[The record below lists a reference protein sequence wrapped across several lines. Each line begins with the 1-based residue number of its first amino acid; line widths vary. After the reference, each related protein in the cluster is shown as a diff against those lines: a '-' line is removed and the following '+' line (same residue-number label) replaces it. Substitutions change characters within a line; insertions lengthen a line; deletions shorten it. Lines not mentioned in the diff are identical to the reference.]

1 MIFKTV
7 LTNRKMMMARALS
20 VTALCLALSGCFI
33 YPRTQ
38 PYSSSLGEDLPEQ
51 NLREIDAYRNT
62 EPLTRELGYT
72 LSESTSYTTVN
83 DEVTTSPVQFDGP
96 IYRIQLSDVLLTT
109 LKNNRA
115 IRVEDYN
122 RAIALS
128 AIRQAYGMYDLMMTA
143 SGKYSNS
150 DSQTPFRSPLTGN
163 PVVSSSYSATIQA
176 ALSQMFPSGAVL
188 SFYALR
194 TKTKNYSTVANAI
207 DPYEYV
213 QAGVELTQPLLK
225 GFGRTVNEAPIRIS
239 KISEEISR
247 EEFRQQVI
255 DQLVAAVNAYWD
267 LVFAID
273 NYEVQ
278 KLSLKRAKE
287 LERVARIRFEAGSDV
302 IAVVR
307 QAEADVRRR
316 EALVIDA
323 RRAIADASDS
333 LKLIMNITRGSTEWD
348 VNLVPIDRPRI
359 QSVELDEDIIFE
371 EALRFRP
378 DFRSAALGLEILEEN
393 RKVARNAMLPQLDA
407 SVGYSVTG
415 LEDSFS
421 DAVDEAETADYDGY
435 NIGLT
440 LSFPLQNRRA
450 REGYRQSLMKQNQA
464 REQIWQLRDGIRLEV
479 RSAIRGIK
487 TSEELIAAW
496 KAAVTAEEAKLE
508 SQIRRY
514 EYGMAIISD
523 VLDFQ
528 EDLAAAESQ
537 YLNAVINYNK
547 ALISLQKVKA
557 SFLSDYRISVLD
569 EPVAERL
576 GEQAAEE

>member
-1 MIFKTV
+1 VKSEIFVQNRFFTFVKAAFV
-7 LTNRKMMMARALS
+7 LGLCFVLS
-20 VTALCLALSGCFI
+20 ACFI
-33 YPRTQ
+33 YPRSE
-38 PYSSSLGEDLPEQ
+38 PYSSSFGENLPER
-51 NLREIDAYRNT
+51 NLREIDAYRSS
-62 EPLTRELGYT
+62 EPLTRDLGYT
-72 LSESTSYTTVN
+72 RSDSTSYTTVN
-83 DEVTTSPVQFDGP
+83 DEVTTSPVQFDGA

-122 RAIALS
+122 RAIAQS
-128 AIRQAYGMYDLMMTA
+128 VIRQAYGMYDLLMTGSA
-143 SGKYSNS
+143 NYSNS
-150 DSQTPFRSPLTGN
+150 DSQTPFRSPVTGN
-163 PVVSSSYSATIQA
+163 PVVSSSYSASVQA
-176 ALSQMFPSGAVL
+176 ALSQVLPSGAVL

-213 QAGVELTQPLLK
+213 QAGVELTQPLLR
-225 GFGRTVNEAPIRIS
+225 GFGRTVTEAPIRIAR
-239 KISEEISR
+239 ISEEISR
-247 EEFRQQVI
+247 EDFRQQVI
-255 DQLVAAVNAYWD
+255 DQLVTAVNGYWD

-278 KLSLKRAKE
+278 KLSLKRARE
-287 LERVARIRFEAGSDV
+287 LERVARIRFDAGSDV

-323 RRAIADASDS
+323 RRAIADASDA
-333 LKLIMNITRGSTEWD
+333 LKFIMNITRGSSKWN
-348 VNLVPIDRPRI
+348 VNLVPTDRPRI
-359 QSVELDEDIIFE
+359 ESVDLDEEMIFE

-378 DFRSAALGLEILEEN
+378 DFRSAALGLDILEEN
-393 RKVARNAMLPQLDA
+393 RKVARNAMLPHLDA

-415 LEDSFS
+415 LEDSFN
-421 DAVDEAETADYDGY
+421 DAMDEAETADYDGY
-435 NIGLT
+435 NVGLT

-464 REQIWQLRDGIRLEV
+464 REQVWQLRDGIRLEV

-496 KAAVTAEEAKLE
+496 KAAVRAEQAKLD

-557 SFLSDYRISVLD
+557 SFLTDYRIKVLD
-569 EPVAERL
+569 EPVADRL
-576 GEQAAEE
+576 ENEAGQE

>member
-1 MIFKTV
+1 MKSEIFVQNRFFTFVKAAFV
-7 LTNRKMMMARALS
+7 LGLCFVLS
-20 VTALCLALSGCFI
+20 ACFI
-33 YPRTQ
+33 YPRSE
-38 PYSSSLGEDLPEQ
+38 PYSSSFGENLPER
-51 NLREIDAYRNT
+51 NLREIDAYRSS
-62 EPLTRELGYT
+62 EPLTRDLGYT
-72 LSESTSYTTVN
+72 RSDSTSYTTVN
-83 DEVTTSPVQFDGP
+83 DEVTTSPVQFDGA

-122 RAIALS
+122 RAIAQS
-128 AIRQAYGMYDLMMTA
+128 VIRQAYGMYDLLMTGSA
-143 SGKYSNS
+143 NYSNS
-150 DSQTPFRSPLTGN
+150 DSQTPFRSPVTGN
-163 PVVSSSYSATIQA
+163 PVVSSSYSASVQA
-176 ALSQMFPSGAVL
+176 ALSQVLPSGAVL

-213 QAGVELTQPLLK
+213 QAGVELTQPLLR
-225 GFGRTVNEAPIRIS
+225 GFGRTVTEAPIRIAR
-239 KISEEISR
+239 ISEEISR
-247 EEFRQQVI
+247 EDFRQQVI
-255 DQLVAAVNAYWD
+255 DQLVTAVNGYWD

-278 KLSLKRAKE
+278 KLSLKRARE
-287 LERVARIRFEAGSDV
+287 LERVARIRFDAGSDV

-323 RRAIADASDS
+323 RRAIADASDA
-333 LKLIMNITRGSTEWD
+333 LKFIMNITRGSSKWN
-348 VNLVPIDRPRI
+348 VNLVPTDRPRI
-359 QSVELDEDIIFE
+359 ESVDLDEEMIFE

-378 DFRSAALGLEILEEN
+378 DFRSAALGLDILEEN
-393 RKVARNAMLPQLDA
+393 RKVARNAMLPHLDA

-415 LEDSFS
+415 LEDSFN
-421 DAVDEAETADYDGY
+421 DAMDEAETADYDGY
-435 NIGLT
+435 NVGLT

-464 REQIWQLRDGIRLEV
+464 REQVWQLRDGIRLEV

-496 KAAVTAEEAKLE
+496 KAAVRAEQAKLD

-557 SFLSDYRISVLD
+557 SFLTDYRIKVLD
-569 EPVAERL
+569 EPVADRL
-576 GEQAAEE
+576 ENEAGQE